1 MAWFWA
7 RIYGFCGADAPLLGD
22 NSCSCGG
29 QTGGLRSA
37 NTWVLGQN
45 KAFFVVFCR
54 VLRGVESMRG
64 MYVAVLQL
72 IVKIAKNSVFVSLSG
87 ASGKNASISS
97 LNCKVIYCTPSAS
110 GGFYS
115 RQSYQ
120 FVFFTVTKLKRPSCL
135 RHTKTS
141 LVLLRKGL
149 GDYDFSLSPFP
160 PINLL
165 CSRSKFSKK

>member
-54 VLRGVESMRG
+54 VLRGVESMCG

-72 IVKIAKNSVFVSLSG
+72 IVKIAKKQRFCVPIGSQWQKREYFE
-87 ASGKNASISS
+87 
-97 LNCKVIYCTPSAS
+97 P
-110 GGFYS
+110 
-115 RQSYQ
+115 
-120 FVFFTVTKLKRPSCL
+120 KL
-135 RHTKTS
+135 
-141 LVLLRKGL
+141 
-149 GDYDFSLSPFP
+149 
-160 PINLL
+160 
-165 CSRSKFSKK
+165 